1 MAETVTDE
9 KVIARNDQWGERIAA
24 HERSG
29 MSVRKFCKER
39 GIREH
44 LFFYWRKR
52 LRNQQQ
58 PVRFALVEKGA
69 ARQAPTPEADL
80 ELVVATG
87 ERLRIGAGVNAITLR
102 TVLEALRA

>member
-1 MAETVTDE
+1 
-9 KVIARNDQWGERIAA
+9 
-24 HERSG
+24 
-29 MSVRKFCKER
+29 MSVKKFCKER

-69 ARQAPTPEADL
+69 AQQAPAPEADL
-80 ELVVATG
+80 ELVLATG
-87 ERLRIGAGVNAITLR
+87 ERLRIGAGVNATTLR